1 MQRSLKQA
9 VKLAGIVRPISV
21 HTLRHSFATHLLQ
34 AGTDIRTVQ
43 ELLGHSDVRTTM
55 IYTHVLKV
63 EAGQTMSPLD
73 SITGSKECLLCG
85 EAIIYDDPPCRLIHR
100 IKPPITGSFS

>member
-1 MQRSLKQA
+1 MKAWADSAASRLGVGICSASLAWASLSALQA
-9 VKLAGIVRPISV
+9 NKRPISW
-21 HTLRHSFATHLLQ
+21 RDTHLLQ

-63 EAGQTMSPLD
+63 AAGGLQMN
-73 SITGSKECLLCG
+73 LL
-85 EAIIYDDPPCRLIHR
+85 YF
-100 IKPPITGSFS
+100 K

>member
-1 MQRSLKQA
+1 LFEERLNRKLKTA
-9 VKLAGIVRPISV
+9 VVEADLSKHVSV

-43 ELLGHSDVRTTM
+43 ELLGHSDVSTTM

-63 EAGQTMSPLD
+63 AAGGTASPLD
-73 SITGSKECLLCG
+73 ALTL
-85 EAIIYDDPPCRLIHR
+85 P
-100 IKPPITGSFS
+100 